1 MTASKQHEGNTS
13 AMKVA
18 PKRAVSFSPNVKP
31 EAPSRLKPKSDG
43 ELQAVDKRRRYMRR
57 GSKCPSML
65 RATFTIS
72 PILMQT
78 YAAAESAAASTG
90 GFSPRSPHQSR
101 SVYDV
106 KMMDVEKQAEQ
117 QRRMSLMS
125 ALKMSLE
132 NTTIVDKYQAP
143 KKAER
148 RLSTLNLLSQVWSSN
163 NQNFAILLIQEEPA
177 TPTSSVCNQLV
188 RRAIDGHS
196 PLRKMNGE
204 NVKNIV
210 V

>member
-1 MTASKQHEGNTS
+1 MTVNKQNQRNTS
-13 AMKVA
+13 TMKVA

-65 RATFTIS
+65 RATFTIN
-72 PILMQT
+72 PILMQS
-78 YAAAESAAASTG
+78 YAAAEAASG
-90 GFSPRSPHQSR
+90 GGLSPRSG
-101 SVYDV
+101 YDV
-106 KMMDVEKQAEQ
+106 KMAEAEKKAA

-132 NTTIVDKYQAP
+132 NTTIDNKAQGP

-148 RLSTLNLLSQVWSSN
+148 RLSTYLLSQV
-163 NQNFAILLIQEEPA
+163 
-177 TPTSSVCNQLV
+177 
-188 RRAIDGHS
+188 
-196 PLRKMNGE
+196 
-204 NVKNIV
+204 
-210 V
+210 